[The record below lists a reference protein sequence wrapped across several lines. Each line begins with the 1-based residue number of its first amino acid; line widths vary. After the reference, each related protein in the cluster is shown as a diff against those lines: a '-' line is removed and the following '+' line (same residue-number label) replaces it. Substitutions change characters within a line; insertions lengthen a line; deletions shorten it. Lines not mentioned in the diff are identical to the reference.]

1 MITPKKSNQ
10 NGKKNGKKKRKL
22 NVRRE
27 EKRWDERE
35 MLNESKNTIIL
46 SVASSSNHNT
56 LLSYFYF
63 SFLSPSLYIFP
74 RNKSK
79 KLSLGIFL
87 DLSITHL
94 SLSFFSF
101 EEIYYTSLPSL
112 ASLALICLVSFLLF
126 LVKYRERFRH
136 GLVCCFFW

>member
-10 NGKKNGKKKRKL
+10 KWKKRRKKKEHWMS
-22 NVRRE
+22 E
-27 EKRWDERE
+27 EMRWERDVE
-35 MLNESKNTIIL
+35 WEQKYCHITSCVII
-46 SVASSSNHNT
+46 NPQHT
-56 LLSYFYF
+56 LLSYFYI

-94 SLSFFSF
+94 SLFFF

-112 ASLALICLVSFLLF
+112 ASLAFICLVSFLLF

-136 GLVCCFFW
+136 GLVCCFFFW